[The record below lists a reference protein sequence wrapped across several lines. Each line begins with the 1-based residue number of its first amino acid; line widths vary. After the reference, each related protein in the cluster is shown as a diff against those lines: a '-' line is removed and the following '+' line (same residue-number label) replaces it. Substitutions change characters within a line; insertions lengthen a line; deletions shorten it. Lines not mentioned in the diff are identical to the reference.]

1 MADDQGAQKSS
12 VLPMGSVF
20 EGALF
25 VLFEVMVLKLKEML
39 GASPEAMRARHT
51 NME

>member
-1 MADDQGAQKSS
+1 
-12 VLPMGSVF
+12 MGSVF

-25 VLFEVMVLKLKEML
+25 VLFEVMVLKLKGLTGET
-39 GASPEAMRARHT
+39 PETMRARHT

>member
-1 MADDQGAQKSS
+1 
-12 VLPMGSVF
+12 MGSVF

-25 VLFEVMVLKLKEML
+25 LVFEVMVLKLKDL
-39 GASPEAMRARHT
+39 TGQSTVAMRSRHT

>member
-1 MADDQGAQKSS
+1 MASDQGTAKTS

-25 VLFEVMVLKLKEML
+25 ILFEVMVLRLKKLL
-39 GASPEAMRARHT
+39 DASPEAMGARHT